1 MIQEIKFK
9 PNRFGTCKYKQTNED
24 NIFEPTANTIV
35 ICSGAD
41 VSAILSHDIVETIK
55 GEKEYN
61 SYVCDDEDITNIKF
75 TTQFQPYY
83 EIMAH
88 NQTIKICLEAAM
100 IFTTNDIKD
109 IWFATMTNEGISI
122 YPLWFYSCAKEEW
135 ENNKNHLYVQIMD
148 GRYDGKV
155 RYKSVRI

>member
-1 MIQEIKFK
+1 MIQEIVFK
-9 PNRFGTCKYKQTNED
+9 PNYSGICKYKQTEED
-24 NIFEPTANTIV
+24 NIFEPTENTIV

-41 VSAILSHDIVETIK
+41 VSTILSHDIVETIK

-61 SYVCDDEDITNIKF
+61 SYICDDEDITNIKF
-75 TTQFQPYY
+75 TTQLQPYY
-83 EIMAH
+83 EIMAY

-122 YPLWFYSCAKEEW
+122 YPLYFYEGAVEEW
-135 ENNKNHLYVQIMD
+135 INYKNRLYVGIMD

-155 RYKSVRI
+155 RYKSVWI